1 MGAGMAPAGA
11 GAAAGSMFGPI
22 GALVGAGL
30 GIAGSVISGIGQSN
44 QLEAQSANA
53 AYQAQVAQNNAVI
66 AGRNANMDL
75 QAGVTAETN
84 QGLKTRAQV
93 GTALAGEGASGVDV
107 NSGSFVKAREGIS
120 EIGAMGGLTLRSNT
134 AKQVY
139 ADETQQTN
147 YEAQSGLETQESQ
160 QASAAAPLAFTGSL
174 LSGASSVGGS
184 YFKYLQGGSPG
195 VGAVSGL

>member
-1 MGAGMAPAGA
+1 
-11 GAAAGSMFGPI
+11 MFGPI
-22 GALVGAGL
+22 GALIGAGVGL
-30 GIAGSVISGIGQSN
+30 AGSLISATGQSN
-44 QLEAQSANA
+44 ALQAQSANA
-53 AYQAQVAQNNAVI
+53 AYQAQVASNNAVI

-84 QGLKTRAQV
+84 QGLKTRSQV
-93 GTALAGEGASGVDV
+93 GTALAGEGASGVNV
-107 NSGSFVKAREGIS
+107 NSGSFVKARAGIS
-120 EIGAMGGLTLRSNT
+120 EIGAMGGLTIRSNT
-134 AKQVY
+134 AKQLY

-147 YEAQSGLETQESQ
+147 YTAESGLLTQESG
-160 QASAAAPLAFTGSL
+160 QASSAAPLAFTGSL